1 MKHVLSLQRVSV
13 RLFSAIAVLAA
24 MVMGCDDEETINPV
38 AIQFTTAN
46 LTVGEAAGEQ
56 TVNLTLASAAPAD
69 ASVEINIVNSNVTY
83 GTDYTTNP
91 NGSSGKIT
99 IAITKGQTS
108 AQFKFTPVDNNL
120 LTDEIKTV
128 TFSVGTITGP
138 IENEISASFIVTIT
152 DDEGPSAINFETSS
166 SNTAEGNA
174 TGLDINL
181 PLSAVAPGTGQVV
194 VNITSSNAVYGTHYT
209 TEPAAVDGDVTLQ
222 VAVGDASKVIKVLP
236 INNANVNAT
245 RVLTFT
251 IESAT
256 SAIQLGTNL
265 THTFTINDDETPST
279 AAFATAEGSVS
290 EGLTEGVNVV
300 VNFTPATNAAGTL
313 ELSFTSTTATYGTN
327 FTTEPAAVDG
337 KISLSVES
345 GAGSISFKI
354 IPIEDTNENSNR
366 TINFS
371 MTASTGIVIFESGA
385 ASTQY
390 SHTITDN
397 DAVTSIANVRGLYQG
412 ANLDVTNS
420 LRIRGIVTSS
430 NPQVNT
436 NNIWVQD
443 ATAGIVVRFAAAN
456 NNAIK
461 RGDEVVIEL
470 NGGQFTAFNG
480 LLQVQNVPNA
490 NATVIDENNTL
501 PAPQAVTVA
510 EFNTGNYEGKL
521 VRINDVGFVDADG
534 TLTMNGSRT
543 ISDGT
548 NITTVRTESGASFS
562 GTAMPLGFG
571 SIIGLAG
578 EFNTASQ
585 IIPIVFEE
593 DVFASNA
600 VGTIGTTGTLNDFGS
615 VNKDA
620 VSASQQYTV
629 QGTTLSKDIVITAS
643 ANFVVSLDNT
653 TFGASVTIPAASAN
667 NATTVYVRFAPTT
680 GVNQALAGTLT
691 HKSLGAAAV
700 VVNVTGTESGNGAS
714 NLLLLENF
722 TYAVGGL
729 TANSGGAWVENSG
742 GGTNNIPV
750 VAGALTFAGYPSSNT
765 GNSITLTTSGQD
777 AYRAFTSAS
786 VSSGD
791 LYVSFLLNATSAQA
805 AGDYFFGLL
814 PDNSATNYTARTFIK
829 SSGAGYVMGVSKGSV
844 GANETAVYGSTVLS
858 FNTTYLVVIK
868 YSFVAGTVNDVV
880 NIFVVDGS
888 IPVSE
893 PGTSSVGPTV
903 SNNADQVNLGRVAIR
918 QGGAAN
924 SAALK
929 LSGIRV
935 AQSWANLFN

>member
-1 MKHVLSLQRVSV
+1 MKHVLFLQRVSV
-13 RLFSAIAVLAA
+13 RLFSAIAVLATL
-24 MVMGCDDEETINPV
+24 VMACDDEETINPV

-46 LTVGEAAGEQ
+46 LTVSEAAGEQ
-56 TVNLTLASAAPAD
+56 TVNLTFTSAAPAD
-69 ASVEINIVNSNVTY
+69 ASVEINIENSNVTY

-108 AQFKFTPVDNNL
+108 AQFKFTPVNNNL

-128 TFSVGTITGP
+128 TFNVGAITGP
-138 IENEISASFIVTIT
+138 IENETSASFIVTIT

-174 TGLDINL
+174 AGLDINL
-181 PLSAVAPGTGQVV
+181 PLSAVAPGTGLVV
-194 VNITSSNAVYGTHYT
+194 VNIGSSNAIYGTHYT
-209 TEPAAVDGDVTLQ
+209 TEPAAVDGKVNLQ
-222 VAVGDASKVIKVLP
+222 VAIGDPSKIIKVLP
-236 INNANVNAT
+236 INNANVNAA

-256 SAIQLGTNL
+256 TAIQLGTNL

-279 AAFATAEGSVS
+279 VAFAVAEGSIS
-290 EGLTEGVNVV
+290 EGLSEGANVV
-300 VNFTPATNAAGTL
+300 VNLTPVANAAGTL
-313 ELSFTSTTATYGTN
+313 EISFTSANAVYGTN

-337 KISLSVES
+337 KISLNVES
-345 GAGSISFKI
+345 GAGSTSFKV
-354 IPIEDTNENSNR
+354 IPIEDTNENESR
-366 TINFS
+366 VINFS

-385 ASTQY
+385 ASTLY
-390 SHTITDN
+390 SQTFTDN

-412 ANLDVTNS
+412 ANLDITTS

-443 ATAGIVVRFAAAN
+443 ATAGIVVRFATAN

-490 NATVIDENNTL
+490 NSTVIDENNTL
-501 PAPQAVTVA
+501 PAPQVVTVA

-521 VRINDVGFVDADG
+521 VRINSVGFVDADG
-534 TLTMNGSRT
+534 TLTMSGSRT

-548 NITTVRTESGASFS
+548 NTTTVRTESGASFS
-562 GTAMPLGFG
+562 GTAMPLGIG
-571 SIIGLAG
+571 TITGLAG

-600 VGTIGTTGTLNDFGS
+600 VGTIGTTGTLNDFAS

-643 ANFVVSLDNT
+643 ANFAVSLDNS
-653 TFGASVTIPAASAN
+653 TFNTSVTIPAASAN
-667 NATTVYVRFAPTT
+667 TATTVYVRFAPTT
-680 GVNQALAGTLT
+680 GANQTLAGTIT
-691 HKSLGAAAV
+691 HKSLGAAPV
-700 VVNVTGTESGNGAS
+700 IINVTGTESGNGVVAFS
-714 NLLLLENF
+714 TLALWTFETSVPLLNDA
-722 TYAVGGL
+722 TTISGL
-729 TANSGGAWVENSG
+729 VAEDGIKAANSTASG
-742 GGTNNIPV
+742 VHASAATDYSNP
-750 VAGALTFAGYPSSNT
+750 AGNGSIESFSSNT
-765 GNSITLTTSGQD
+765 WGTNDYYQVSLNSTGYSDIKISWDQVASSTGPSTFGLYYSIDGVNFTKHADYTVVNATTGAITFEDATTS
-777 AYRAFTSAS
+777 
-786 VSSGD
+786 
-791 LYVSFLLNATSAQA
+791 
-805 AGDYFFGLL
+805 
-814 PDNSATNYTARTFIK
+814 NSWSTTKRATNTSFSYDLSSILVLNNSSTLVFRLVHLGTGIAASGTNRVDNIK
-829 SSGAGYVMGVSKGSV
+829 V
-844 GANETAVYGSTVLS
+844 E
-858 FNTTYLVVIK
+858 
-868 YSFVAGTVNDVV
+868 
-880 NIFVVDGS
+880 
-888 IPVSE
+888 
-893 PGTSSVGPTV
+893 
-903 SNNADQVNLGRVAIR
+903 GR
-918 QGGAAN
+918 
-924 SAALK
+924 
-929 LSGIRV
+929 
-935 AQSWANLFN
+935 